1 LLSFIFLSE
10 DHIGAQMRRF
20 SHVIIG
26 ILCIAD
32 VFDADYR
39 RFCSTSCLLVP
50 KIKVFYSVWSSAW
63 ISA

>member
-1 LLSFIFLSE
+1 
-10 DHIGAQMRRF
+10 MRRF

-50 KIKVFYSVWSSAW
+50 KIEVLYSLWSSAW
-63 ISA
+63 IST